1 MAFFDVN
8 RTVTSLPAYAALP
21 ETCRACTMLLRYSIT
36 LRFLR
41 LLSQR
46 KQVKFCVV
54 PAWRERLSRDDWTA
68 LSAICLRGL
77 SGHSSMLCSR
87 LCSEANH
94 AVLNSRIRGV
104 AIVHLESQTR
114 TLPESPRLA
123 GRDQSLASIP
133 SDKVQ
138 VFCMLGQ
145 RERNSIPSI
154 SATETLSHDPAA
166 VFVFCS
172 IGQTAISYFS

>member
-1 MAFFDVN
+1 MIEDMTKYPFENSHRIVTCSAAFISRTPSGPVQFTFLFVKTFKNSESCSRLSSAVMAFFDVN
-8 RTVTSLPAYAALP
+8 RTVPSLPAYAALP

-104 AIVHLESQTR
+104 TIVHLESQNPNTR
-114 TLPESPRLA
+114 RISTI
-123 GRDQSLASIP
+123 GR
-133 SDKVQ
+133 
-138 VFCMLGQ
+138 
-145 RERNSIPSI
+145 
-154 SATETLSHDPAA
+154 
-166 VFVFCS
+166 
-172 IGQTAISYFS
+172 